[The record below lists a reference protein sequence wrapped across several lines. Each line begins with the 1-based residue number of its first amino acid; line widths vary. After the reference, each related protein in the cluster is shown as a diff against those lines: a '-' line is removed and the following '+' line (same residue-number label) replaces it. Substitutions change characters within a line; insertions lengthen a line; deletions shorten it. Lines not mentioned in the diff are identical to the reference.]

1 MILVYIENKELLT
14 KIISYLDKTE
24 LKYTTDFNSEY
35 DYIIISSF
43 RNKILNFINN
53 INLKNKKIIYLTY
66 LDEDKIINNKMNEEY
81 YNLLDKCYKIIVSLP
96 SIKKFLETKIKS
108 NISIIEKELPII
120 NINKKDSDIY
130 NRYNISK
137 RKKKILLL
145 DFNYKNIDT
154 IYEIAIN
161 NSNYN
166 FIYVGFK
173 SDYQINNKSL
183 TLLYNMPNNVTMIKY
198 YDFSILTDLIKLS
211 YLIINFEK
219 INIDNIYM
227 IFLLKKQLLT
237 KYDKLYEDYLIN
249 SKNSYIFKNKKELIL
264 RLNKI
269 LNNRVANL
277 SDNGYFLIKDNTF
290 NNIVKK
296 YNLLIK

>member
-66 LDEDKIINNKMNEEY
+66 LDEDKIINNKMNEKY

-198 YDFSILTDLIKLS
+198 YDFYILIDLIKLS

-269 LNNRVANL
+269 LNDRVANL

>member
-198 YDFSILTDLIKLS
+198 YDFYILIDLIKLS

-269 LNNRVANL
+269 LNDRVANL

>member
-198 YDFSILTDLIKLS
+198 YDLSILTDLIKLS

-219 INIDNIYM
+219 IEIDNIYM

-269 LNNRVANL
+269 LNDRVANL